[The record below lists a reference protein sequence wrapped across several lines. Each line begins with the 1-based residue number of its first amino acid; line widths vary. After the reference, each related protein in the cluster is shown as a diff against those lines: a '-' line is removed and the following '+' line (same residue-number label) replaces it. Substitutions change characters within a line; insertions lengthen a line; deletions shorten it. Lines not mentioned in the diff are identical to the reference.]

1 DVTVSVRVCILFNPG
16 EGGFDLRTQLLENS
30 DVAGPESMAG
40 DQHQPERGRVDGT
53 GIGSV
58 RDFSQAR
65 HFSAA
70 PFMQNFAKL
79 FLPPRIY
86 FFSLKLCQEPD
97 CLFRNRRIISQRLQ
111 GGDNTVPPKES
122 DEPWHAGSEVGNVV
136 SQLASQH
143 IEIPQRSLEH
153 SIKQ

>member
-1 DVTVSVRVCILFNPG
+1 
-16 EGGFDLRTQLLENS
+16 
-30 DVAGPESMAG
+30 
-40 DQHQPERGRVDGT
+40 
-53 GIGSV
+53 
-58 RDFSQAR
+58 
-65 HFSAA
+65 
-70 PFMQNFAKL
+70 
-79 FLPPRIY
+79 LPPGIY

-153 SIKQ
+153 SIKQQTIGLDLRFFRERANLSLTSKACL